1 MSPDDARAIR
11 AGRVT
16 ATLAFLTVVS
26 TALLLLLAAEGRPW
40 ATKGLWFCLPA
51 SLVAWSTAYF
61 EMARHQSRSGL
72 AEADRDAWQQRLW
85 PLRARGLAF
94 LGGVFVPWVYLLGSP
109 AQRRLASYERR
120 PARRRRRP

>member
-11 AGRVT
+11 YGRAT

-26 TALLLLLAAEGRPW
+26 AALLILLEAAGRSR
-40 ATKGLWFCLPA
+40 AAKGLWFCLLA
-51 SLVAWSTAYF
+51 WLVVWSTAYF

-72 AEADRDAWQQRLW
+72 AEADREAWQQRLW
-85 PLRARGLAF
+85 PVRARGLAF
-94 LGGVFVPWVYLLGSP
+94 LGGVFVPWFYLLGSP

-120 PARRRRRP
+120 PARRERRP